1 MASRKKTTR
10 TSTRKPRQ
18 ETALDVLKAD
28 HKKVS
33 GIFAQYEKAKD
44 DDARKQELVGMA
56 CAELTIHAQVEEEL
70 FYSALRDAL
79 EEEDLV
85 DEAEVEHG
93 SIKELVSTLQSS
105 GPEDRLY
112 DANVKVLSEYVK
124 HHVEEEEKEIFP
136 KARKAKDLDLVAM
149 GEEIRQRKGQLR
161 EELGLG
167 PEDPAQGKPEDKRHS
182 ATSRHI

>member
-1 MASRKKTTR
+1 MANRKTTSR
-10 TSTRKPRQ
+10 SARRPKQ
-18 ETALDVLKAD
+18 ETALDILKAD

-33 GIFAQYEKAKD
+33 GIFEQYEKAGD
-44 DDARKQELVGMA
+44 DDERKQELVGMA
-56 CAELTIHAQVEEEL
+56 CAELTMHAQVEEEL

-79 EEEDLV
+79 EDEDLI

-93 SIKELVSTLQSS
+93 SIKDLVSALQSS

-124 HHVEEEEKEIFP
+124 HHVQEEEKEIFP

-149 GEEIRQRKGQLR
+149 GEEIRLRKGQLR

-167 PEDPAQGKPEDKRHS
+167 PEEPAQGKPEDKLHS